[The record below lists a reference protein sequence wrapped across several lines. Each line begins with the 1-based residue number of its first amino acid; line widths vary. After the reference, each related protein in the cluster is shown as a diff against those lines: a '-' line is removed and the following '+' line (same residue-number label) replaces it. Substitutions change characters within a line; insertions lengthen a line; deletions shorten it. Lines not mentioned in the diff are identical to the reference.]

1 MVSKEKQIDI
11 LSPKGEV
18 LFRLNIKETEGNP
31 SNQTISSNETKET
44 KSSISN
50 GELMTDAQ
58 KKFIFRICGSRG
70 MKGES
75 IHSYMKKFF
84 GVNDLKEVTKQE
96 ASGMIEQLLAENNGG
111 NGNGSSIKQSN

>member
-1 MVSKEKQIDI
+1 
-11 LSPKGEV
+11 
-18 LFRLNIKETEGNP
+18 
-31 SNQTISSNETKET
+31 
-44 KSSISN
+44 
-50 GELMTDAQ
+50 
-58 KKFIFRICGSRG
+58 